1 MSIKSAQAKQQ
12 LRNSDG
18 TFANENKNA
27 GFPSNDMIQRASKL
41 LAKSS
46 ATVDEPIIKP
56 SVKSEGYMGSTAIT
70 GGKYDASRSP
80 AENAKLMRADI
91 KALQKNGQL
100 PKDWK
105 IGVRTSTGSASW
117 RARFTIQL
125 PEGESS
131 TYVPTHAEYMAA
143 DSEDRI
149 IGPEHRAGRGIIE
162 AHGGSASSDEWDE
175 TARRINQKIQNNE
188 QLTVEEQACV
198 IETPKVRNAKKLC
211 QQVGDQ
217 YTYQNNNAMVD
228 YFDTDGYVTVQA
240 VTGIKKPENI
250 DILPRM
256 NAGDSRTSRFGF
268 LFDTTKQEGRGR

>member
-1 MSIKSAQAKQQ
+1 MPVAVRRKT
-12 LRNSDG
+12 RNSCARTSKHCRRTVNFQKIGRSESEQVQVPQVGEPDS
-18 TFANENKNA
+18 
-27 GFPSNDMIQRASKL
+27 PSNCR
-41 LAKSS
+41 
-46 ATVDEPIIKP
+46 
-56 SVKSEGYMGSTAIT
+56 
-70 GGKYDASRSP
+70 
-80 AENAKLMRADI
+80 
-91 KALQKNGQL
+91 KANPPHTCRPTPNIWL
-100 PKDWK
+100 
-105 IGVRTSTGSASW
+105 RT
-117 RARFTIQL
+117 
-125 PEGESS
+125 
-131 TYVPTHAEYMAA
+131 
-143 DSEDRI
+143 EDRI

-250 DILPRM
+250 
-256 NAGDSRTSRFGF
+256 
-268 LFDTTKQEGRGR
+268 E

>member
-1 MSIKSAQAKQQ
+1 
-12 LRNSDG
+12 
-18 TFANENKNA
+18 
-27 GFPSNDMIQRASKL
+27 
-41 LAKSS
+41 
-46 ATVDEPIIKP
+46 
-56 SVKSEGYMGSTAIT
+56 
-70 GGKYDASRSP
+70 
-80 AENAKLMRADI
+80 
-91 KALQKNGQL
+91 
-100 PKDWK
+100 
-105 IGVRTSTGSASW
+105 
-117 RARFTIQL
+117 
-125 PEGESS
+125 
-131 TYVPTHAEYMAA
+131 MAA

-240 VTGIKKPENI
+240 VTGIKKPENKAFRC
-250 DILPRM
+250 LVWVSG
-256 NAGDSRTSRFGF
+256 AGGGGA
-268 LFDTTKQEGRGR
+268 GRVVWGYGYHVVVHRRPATA

>member
-1 MSIKSAQAKQQ
+1 MKQESIIKHCTRTG
-12 LRNSDG
+12 L
-18 TFANENKNA
+18 NKN
-27 GFPSNDMIQRASKL
+27 R
-41 LAKSS
+41 
-46 ATVDEPIIKP
+46 
-56 SVKSEGYMGSTAIT
+56 
-70 GGKYDASRSP
+70 
-80 AENAKLMRADI
+80 
-91 KALQKNGQL
+91 KA
-100 PKDWK
+100 
-105 IGVRTSTGSASW
+105 
-117 RARFTIQL
+117 
-125 PEGESS
+125 
-131 TYVPTHAEYMAA
+131 
-143 DSEDRI
+143 
-149 IGPEHRAGRGIIE
+149 
-162 AHGGSASSDEWDE
+162 GSASSDEWDE

-256 NAGDSRTSRFGF
+256 NAGDSRISRFGF

>member
-1 MSIKSAQAKQQ
+1 MPVAVRRKT
-12 LRNSDG
+12 RNSCARTSKHCRRTVNFQKIGRSESEQVQVPQVGEPDS
-18 TFANENKNA
+18 
-27 GFPSNDMIQRASKL
+27 PSNCR
-41 LAKSS
+41 
-46 ATVDEPIIKP
+46 
-56 SVKSEGYMGSTAIT
+56 
-70 GGKYDASRSP
+70 
-80 AENAKLMRADI
+80 
-91 KALQKNGQL
+91 KAN
-100 PKDWK
+100 P
-105 IGVRTSTGSASW
+105 
-117 RARFTIQL
+117 
-125 PEGESS
+125 P

-240 VTGIKKPENI
+240 VTGIKKPEN
-250 DILPRM
+250 
-256 NAGDSRTSRFGF
+256 N
-268 LFDTTKQEGRGR
+268 E

>member
-27 GFPSNDMIQRASKL
+27 GLPSNDMIQRASKL

-149 IGPEHRAGRGIIE
+149 IGPEHRAEESSKLMEE
-162 AHGGSASSDEWDE
+162 APPPTNGMKQHGES
-175 TARRINQKIQNNE
+175 TRK
-188 QLTVEEQACV
+188 
-198 IETPKVRNAKKLC
+198 
-211 QQVGDQ
+211 
-217 YTYQNNNAMVD
+217 
-228 YFDTDGYVTVQA
+228 
-240 VTGIKKPENI
+240 
-250 DILPRM
+250 
-256 NAGDSRTSRFGF
+256 SRTTNS
-268 LFDTTKQEGRGR
+268 

>member
-27 GFPSNDMIQRASKL
+27 GLPSNDMIQRASKL

-188 QLTVEEQACV
+188 QPTVEERNSKSPQRK
-198 IETPKVRNAKKLC
+198 ETLPAGRRPVHVSEQQRHGRLLRHGRIRHRASRDRN
-211 QQVGDQ
+211 QE
-217 YTYQNNNAMVD
+217 T
-228 YFDTDGYVTVQA
+228 
-240 VTGIKKPENI
+240 
-250 DILPRM
+250 R
-256 NAGDSRTSRFGF
+256 
-268 LFDTTKQEGRGR
+268 KQ

>member
-27 GFPSNDMIQRASKL
+27 GVPSNDMIQRASKL

-105 IGVRTSTGSASW
+105 IGV
-117 RARFTIQL
+117 
-125 PEGESS
+125 
-131 TYVPTHAEYMAA
+131 
-143 DSEDRI
+143 
-149 IGPEHRAGRGIIE
+149 
-162 AHGGSASSDEWDE
+162 
-175 TARRINQKIQNNE
+175 
-188 QLTVEEQACV
+188 
-198 IETPKVRNAKKLC
+198 
-211 QQVGDQ
+211 
-217 YTYQNNNAMVD
+217 
-228 YFDTDGYVTVQA
+228 
-240 VTGIKKPENI
+240 
-250 DILPRM
+250 
-256 NAGDSRTSRFGF
+256 
-268 LFDTTKQEGRGR
+268 

>member
-1 MSIKSAQAKQQ
+1 MDSRKSAQAKRQ
-12 LRNSDG
+12 LRTTTG
-18 TFANENKNA
+18 EFANENKNA
-27 GFPSNDMIQRASKL
+27 GLPSNDMIQRASKL

-228 YFDTDGYVTVQA
+228 YFNTDGYVTVQA
-240 VTGIKKPENI
+240 VTGIKKPEN
-250 DILPRM
+250 
-256 NAGDSRTSRFGF
+256 N
-268 LFDTTKQEGRGR
+268 E

>member
-1 MSIKSAQAKQQ
+1 MSIKSTQAKQQ

-18 TFANENKNA
+18 TFANENKKA
-27 GFPSNDMIQRASKL
+27 GLPSNDMIQRASKL

-131 TYVPTHAEYMAA
+131 TYVPTHAE
-143 DSEDRI
+143 
-149 IGPEHRAGRGIIE
+149 
-162 AHGGSASSDEWDE
+162 WDE

-240 VTGIKKPENI
+240 VTGIKKPEN
-250 DILPRM
+250 
-256 NAGDSRTSRFGF
+256 N
-268 LFDTTKQEGRGR
+268 E

>member
-1 MSIKSAQAKQQ
+1 MPVAVRRKT
-12 LRNSDG
+12 RNSCAR
-18 TFANENKNA
+18 T
-27 GFPSNDMIQRASKL
+27 SKHCRR
-41 LAKSS
+41 
-46 ATVDEPIIKP
+46 TV
-56 SVKSEGYMGSTAIT
+56 
-70 GGKYDASRSP
+70 
-80 AENAKLMRADI
+80 NF
-91 KALQKNGQL
+91 Q
-100 PKDWK
+100 K
-105 IGVRTSTGSASW
+105 IGRSESEQVQVPQVGEPD
-117 RARFTIQL
+117 TIQL

-240 VTGIKKPENI
+240 VTGIKKPEN
-250 DILPRM
+250 
-256 NAGDSRTSRFGF
+256 N
-268 LFDTTKQEGRGR
+268 E